1 MQFLYIGFKSTF
13 SSLHIDDFLHKLH
26 FVNYLYFR
34 SVSCT
39 NRTVYMNKILGGF
52 TMKNKKTKLEN
63 GMITS
68 EWEFDIVGC
77 IYAIAN
83 LIQVLHQAGII

>member
-1 MQFLYIGFKSTF
+1 M
-13 SSLHIDDFLHKLH
+13 KL
-26 FVNYLYFR
+26 
-34 SVSCT
+34 
-39 NRTVYMNKILGGF
+39 
-52 TMKNKKTKLEN
+52 KKTELEN

-83 LIQVLHQAGII
+83 LIRALHEAGII